1 MNMKTVERYGHAA
14 EASDEVLNPSG
25 SPVHIG
31 TVCEISHEFVGAHI
45 HAGCS
50 GGRRASGPDV
60 SDPRGSRRPTEH
72 EFHGDRPP
80 SSARQHAVLRQ
91 RAATALSLYLSLSLI
106 SFRRA
111 PVTADHVRVGTS
123 THN

>member
-60 SDPRGSRRPTEH
+60 SDPRGGRRPTEH
-72 EFHGDRPP
+72 ECHGDRPP

-91 RAATALSLYLSLSLI
+91 RAATALSLSLSLSL
-106 SFRRA
+106 SVLSV
-111 PVTADHVRVGTS
+111 PEYSTS
-123 THN
+123 NE

>member
-60 SDPRGSRRPTEH
+60 SDSRGGRRP
-72 EFHGDRPP
+72 
-80 SSARQHAVLRQ
+80 SAS
-91 RAATALSLYLSLSLI
+91 ATATAPPRRRASMPPAPARSNGSLSLSL
-106 SFRRA
+106 SLSNFYSA
-111 PVTADHVRVGTS
+111 NVLLVCS
-123 THN
+123 S